1 MKNLSE
7 VTVSERGLIL
17 LNPTLE
23 FEPLGDGVFEAK
35 GNSLS
40 ACFDS
45 LRWHIWVKGQMVDY
59 GDFMTSTM
67 GVEQKKGIV
76 QKRVEMFVNSLFL

>member
-1 MKNLSE
+1 MSHLSE
-7 VTVSERGLIL
+7 TTVGTGNMIL

-23 FEPLGDGVFEAK
+23 FEPLEDGVYEAK

-45 LRWHIWVKGQMVDY
+45 LRWHIWIGTNIVSY
-59 GDFMTSTM
+59 GSFLSSTM
-67 GVEQKKGIV
+67 TVEQKKGIV